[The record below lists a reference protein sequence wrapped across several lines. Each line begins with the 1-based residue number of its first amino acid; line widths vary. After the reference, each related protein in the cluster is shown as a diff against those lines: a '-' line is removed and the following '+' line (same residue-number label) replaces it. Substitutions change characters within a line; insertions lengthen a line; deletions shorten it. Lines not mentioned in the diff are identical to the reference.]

1 MLNNYLVI
9 FKLVQR
15 LIKKLL
21 GTYYL
26 SKNKLQNKQMT
37 LFFFTLCKKKI
48 KELILDNTSYRNL

>member
-26 SKNKLQNKQMT
+26 SKNKWQNKQMI
-37 LFFFTLCKKKI
+37 FFFTLCKINI
-48 KELILDNTSYRNL
+48 KELILDNTSYRNV